1 MGIIPISSEKRIS
14 EKDDDGNVFHFR
26 YITGQH
32 QDRYNEL
39 QQMFIRAAKPF
50 AEKARREIN
59 KSFKGNKPKTFV
71 VEDMVAKKAIQLAD
85 EAGKITPK
93 MESEYTRGMVDL
105 FLCGWD
111 GENFPEFPKNPS
123 ECFRTADLERLMVM
137 INKNLGELTGLTIDD
152 KKN

>member
-1 MGIIPISSEKRIS
+1 MGIIPISAEQRIS
-14 EKDDDGNVFHFR
+14 EKDNDGNVFHFR

-39 QQMFIRAAKPF
+39 QQMFIRAARPYE
-50 AEKARREIN
+50 EKARREVN
-59 KSFKGNKPKTFV
+59 KALKGKKPKAAV
-71 VEDMVAKKAIQLAD
+71 YMDMVAKKAISLAD
-85 EAGKITPK
+85 DAGKITPK

-111 GENFPEFPKNPS
+111 GPEFPKFPKNPS
-123 ECFRTADLERLMVM
+123 ESFRTADLERLMVM
-137 INKNLGELTGLTIDD
+137 INKNLAELTGLTVDD